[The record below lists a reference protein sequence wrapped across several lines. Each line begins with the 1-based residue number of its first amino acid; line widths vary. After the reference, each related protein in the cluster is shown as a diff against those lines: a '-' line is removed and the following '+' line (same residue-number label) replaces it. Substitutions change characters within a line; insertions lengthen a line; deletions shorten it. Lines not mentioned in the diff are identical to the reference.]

1 VSDPVAA
8 DRGTDRTAS
17 AGGRASATTDVVVVG
32 AGVNGASIAFHLARR
47 GARVAIVERS
57 AVAAGATGRSSGFV
71 RMHYDLLAEAA
82 LAHASLP
89 YFQAWADRVG
99 HGDPGFV
106 PVGFI
111 QLVGPAYADALR
123 SNVAAQ
129 RSIGIATSVI
139 DADAMRRLHPALLV
153 ADDEIG
159 AYEPDS
165 GYADPTGTAA
175 GFLAAARA
183 HGAAY
188 HPGTS
193 VTGVVRSSDG
203 SRVMGVESTAGHIE
217 APVIVDAAG
226 AWAGR
231 VAALAGVDVPIRT
244 WRHDTAY
251 LGLAATMTPPFPI
264 VIDDANDMYFRPEGR
279 DLMLVGLEDRNEIG
293 GPADRATDDATPDFP
308 EVVADRICRRV
319 PAMRDGTFHSAHAGQ
334 DGITP
339 DQRPVLGCAGPEG
352 FVLACGFSGTG
363 FKIAPAIG
371 VSISELI
378 LDGRSSSVD
387 IAPFAP
393 ERFADGRPLE
403 GEHPYEA
410 LWR

>member
-1 VSDPVAA
+1 V
-8 DRGTDRTAS
+8 TAV
-17 AGGRASATTDVVVVG
+17 DVVVVG

-47 GARVAIVERS
+47 GLTVAVVERS

-82 LAHASLP
+82 LAHLSLP
-89 YFQAWADRVG
+89 YFQAWPELVG

-111 QLVGPAYADALR
+111 QLVGPAYAPALR
-123 SNVAAQ
+123 ANVAAQ
-129 RSIGIATSVI
+129 QAIGIATSVI
-139 DADAMRRLHPALLV
+139 DAAAMRRLHPALLV
-153 ADDEIG
+153 AEDEIG

-183 HGAAY
+183 HGATFRSA
-188 HPGTS
+188 TS
-193 VTGVVRSSDG
+193 VTGVARSSDG
-203 SRVMGVESTAGHIE
+203 SRIVGVETTSGRVD
-217 APVIVDAAG
+217 APVVVDAAG

-231 VAALAGVDVPIRT
+231 VAALAGVEVPIRT

-251 LGLAATMTPPFPI
+251 LGLPATMTPPFPI
-264 VIDDANDMYFRPEGR
+264 VIDDANDMYFRPEGH

-339 DQRPVLGCAGPEG
+339 DQRPVLGQAGPDG
-352 FVLACGFSGTG
+352 FILACGFSGTG

-371 VSISELI
+371 ISISDLI
-378 LDGRSSSVD
+378 LDGHSSTVD
-387 IAPFAP
+387 IAPFSP
-393 ERFADGRPLE
+393 ERFAAGRLLE